1 MPFSAGQSVKI
12 PKNRRFL
19 NRYDDKILFF
29 VLSLP
34 PFSFT
39 RAKTKISY
47 NRHQP
52 ERRPTDHM
60 GNTDRAIGELLNSMS
75 PITLEEMSGIR
86 LMNRLDTK
94 YVASKMQLLKLLKLV
109 QDKYYVQETLERRII
124 PYLTTYYDTDEHHL
138 YMMHHNKRA
147 KRMKVRVR
155 TYVASNL
162 TFLEV
167 KNKNNHAR
175 TKKKRIEVPSQ
186 DDFRATEGA
195 HELVQ
200 RKTGLDLDRLNAVVR
215 NRFDRVTL
223 VNKGKTERLTIDFNI
238 GFHNFETNHDHG
250 TDQLV
255 IIELKRDGNVFS
267 PVCNLLRDIHVHPTG
282 FSKCCIGMA
291 LTDPGL
297 KQNNFKPKLK
307 VLEKINGRKFIDHE
321 L

>member
-1 MPFSAGQSVKI
+1 MTAMWGSTSSPHDGNI
-12 PKNRRFL
+12 R
-19 NRYDDKILFF
+19 
-29 VLSLP
+29 SLL
-34 PFSFT
+34 
-39 RAKTKISY
+39 
-47 NRHQP
+47 
-52 ERRPTDHM
+52 D
-60 GNTDRAIGELLNSMS
+60 SMA
-75 PITLEEMSGIR
+75 PITLEQMSDIR

-94 YVASKMQLLKLLKLV
+94 YVASKRQLVQLLRLV

-124 PYLTTYYDTDEHHL
+124 PYVTTYYDTPDHQL
-138 YMMHHNKRA
+138 YFMHHNKRA

-155 TYVASNL
+155 TYVASEL

-186 DDFRATEGA
+186 DDFRQTEGA
-195 HELVQ
+195 YELVK
-200 RKTGLDLDRLNAVVR
+200 RKTGLNLDRLSAVVR

-238 GFHNFETNHDHG
+238 AFHNFETLRNHG

-255 IIELKRDGNVFS
+255 VIELKRDGNVFS

-291 LTDPGL
+291 LTDPSL
-297 KQNNFKPKLK
+297 KQNNFKPKLRH
-307 VLEKINGRKFIDHE
+307 LEKVNGARFIDHP

>member
-1 MPFSAGQSVKI
+1 MGKEDSAIK
-12 PKNRRFL
+12 
-19 NRYDDKILFF
+19 
-29 VLSLP
+29 
-34 PFSFT
+34 
-39 RAKTKISY
+39 
-47 NRHQP
+47 
-52 ERRPTDHM
+52 
-60 GNTDRAIGELLNSMS
+60 ELLDSMT
-75 PITLEEMSGIR
+75 PITLEEMSDIR

-94 YVASKMQLLKLLKLV
+94 YVASKAQLVQLLGLV

-124 PYLTTYYDTDEHHL
+124 PYLTTYYDTTDHFM

-147 KRMKVRVR
+147 RRMK
-155 TYVASNL
+155 
-162 TFLEV
+162 V

-175 TKKKRIEVPSQ
+175 TKKKRIEVPGQ
-186 DDFRATEGA
+186 EDFRGTEGV

-200 RKTGLDLDRLNAVVR
+200 RKTGLDLDKLNAVVR
-215 NRFDRVTL
+215 NQFERVTL

-291 LTDPGL
+291 LTDPDL
-297 KQNNFKPKLK
+297 KQNNFKPKLRN
-307 VLEKINGRKFIDHE
+307 LEKINGRKFIDHE

>member
-1 MPFSAGQSVKI
+1 MGKEDSAIK
-12 PKNRRFL
+12 
-19 NRYDDKILFF
+19 
-29 VLSLP
+29 
-34 PFSFT
+34 
-39 RAKTKISY
+39 
-47 NRHQP
+47 
-52 ERRPTDHM
+52 
-60 GNTDRAIGELLNSMS
+60 ELLDSMT
-75 PITLEEMSGIR
+75 PITLEEMSDIR

-94 YVASKMQLLKLLKLV
+94 YVASKAQLVQLLGLV

-124 PYLTTYYDTDEHHL
+124 PYLTTYYDTTDHFM

-147 KRMKVRVR
+147 RRMKVRVR
-155 TYVASNL
+155 TYVASHL

-175 TKKKRIEVPSQ
+175 TKKKRG
-186 DDFRATEGA
+186 TEGV

-200 RKTGLDLDRLNAVVR
+200 RKTGLDLDKLNAVVR
-215 NRFDRVTL
+215 NQFERVTL

-291 LTDPGL
+291 LTDPDL
-297 KQNNFKPKLK
+297 KQNNFKPKLRN
-307 VLEKINGRKFIDHE
+307 LEKINGRKFIDHE

>member
-1 MPFSAGQSVKI
+1 
-12 PKNRRFL
+12 
-19 NRYDDKILFF
+19 
-29 VLSLP
+29 
-34 PFSFT
+34 
-39 RAKTKISY
+39 
-47 NRHQP
+47 
-52 ERRPTDHM
+52 M
-60 GNTDRAIGELLNSMS
+60 GNLDSAIKQLLDEMT
-75 PITLEEMSGIR
+75 PITLEEMTGIK

-94 YVASKMQLLKLLKLV
+94 YVASKAQLVQLLNLV

-124 PYLTTYYDTDEHHL
+124 PYLTTYYDTDNHYM
-138 YMMHHNKRA
+138 YMMHHNGKAR
-147 KRMKVRVR
+147 RMKVRVR
-155 TYVASNL
+155 TYVASDL

-186 DDFRATEGA
+186 DDFRTTEGV

-200 RKTGLDLDRLNAVVR
+200 RKTGLDLDKLNAVVR
-215 NRFDRVTL
+215 NQFDRVTL
-223 VNKGKTERLTIDFNI
+223 VNKGKTERLTI
-238 GFHNFETNHDHG
+238 ETHHDHG
-250 TDQLV
+250 TDELV

-297 KQNNFKPKLK
+297 KQNNFKPKLRN
-307 VLEKINGRKFIDHE
+307 LEKINGRRFIDHE